1 MWTKKGYY
9 WFWPTAIS
17 PTRDQEATATAATD
31 SMFGIA
37 RSQRRA
43 GHGVVPQD
51 WAIEVASENDRSLV
65 SFGQGHSGANG
76 DFWMIQWEFMGFNGD
91 FQGDSMG
98 FNVLMFFLKWEHDL
112 SMGFSSGKGGRRWNF
127 DDFPEL
133 FHGTIGGKLANHAE
147 FSWDFPG
154 DRLKPMVFINV
165 GLWGKISRPDH
176 DPALHDGWEWTHHL
190 A

>member
-76 DFWMIQWEFMGFNGD
+76 DFWMIQSEFMGFNGD

-98 FNVLMFFLKWEHDL
+98 FNVLMFFLMGTWFEYGIFIRKRGAKMEFRWL
-112 SMGFSSGKGGRRWNF
+112 SGVVPWNNWRKVGQPCWIFMGFS
-127 DDFPEL
+127 
-133 FHGTIGGKLANHAE
+133 
-147 FSWDFPG
+147 
-154 DRLKPMVFINV
+154 
-165 GLWGKISRPDH
+165 WG
-176 DPALHDGWEWTHHL
+176 
-190 A
+190 